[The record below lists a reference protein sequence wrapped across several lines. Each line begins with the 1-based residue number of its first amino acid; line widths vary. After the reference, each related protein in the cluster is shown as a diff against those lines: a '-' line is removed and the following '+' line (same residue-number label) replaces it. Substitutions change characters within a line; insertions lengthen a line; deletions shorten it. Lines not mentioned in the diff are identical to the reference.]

1 MSPAIPPPP
10 ALSPRRALGRWW
22 AWLTLLTLAES
33 ALIALRYVAAAPP
46 SGEGLV
52 SLMRALTIAGQLA
65 TLVTVLLLPV
75 LAAALLVR
83 RPKPVVMFGALC
95 SALLLLFL
103 LVDSQVYKLYRFHLN
118 AGVLEILVGGAAA
131 QTFVFSLEMWL
142 QAIGILVAVLGL
154 QAAIAVVLWRRIR
167 AGHPP
172 HLRGRLIVAALAGI
186 IVPYQLAH
194 AWADAA
200 GFTPL
205 TRDASLLPAAYPLRA
220 RGALESLGVELRRKE
235 WRFDVADAADA
246 YPLEPL
252 KCTAPATRPDILF
265 IVIDAWRFD
274 ALRPDVTP
282 NIWRFGQGAARLT
295 DHFSGGNATRAGIFS
310 LFYGI
315 PATYWHHMLQQHRG
329 PELVS
334 ALIDGGYEI
343 GIFRGP
349 SLKSPEF
356 HDTVFARVSHPRL
369 ESDGATTVAR
379 DEDLTSDFREFL
391 ARRDPSRPYF
401 AFLFYDAPHAFA
413 IPEDSPLPFQPS
425 LEQVNYLELGPD
437 SDPVPLFNRYLNSV
451 HFVDSEV
458 GKVFG
463 DLEAA
468 GRMDSSVILVT
479 GDHGQEFNDNGL
491 GYWGHNSNF
500 TRYQTGVPLLLRAPG
515 LAPTTYDHR
524 SSHFDVA
531 PTIMSRYLGCT
542 TPPERYSVG
551 RDLFEPGGREAL
563 VMGSYQDFA
572 VMEYDRFIAVR
583 KTGVEV
589 LDKSWRP
596 LQSADSW
603 SEVMAEA
610 VEQNSRFRT
619 RTAGGG

>member
-1 MSPAIPPPP
+1 MTKTLAVNPE
-10 ALSPRRALGRWW
+10 PRPHRYLARWW
-22 AWLTLLTLAES
+22 AWLALVTLVET
-33 ALIALRYVAAAPP
+33 ALIALRYVAAAGPA
-46 SGEGLV
+46 GGGLG
-52 SLMRALTIAGQLA
+52 SWMRALTVAGQLA

-75 LAAALLVR
+75 LAVALLVR
-83 RPKPVVMFGALC
+83 RPRPVVAFGALC

-118 AGVLEILVGGAAA
+118 AGVLEILVGGAAT

-142 QAIGILVAVLGL
+142 QAIGVVLAVLVT
-154 QAAIAVVLWRRIR
+154 QAGIAVVLWRRVR
-167 AGHPP
+167 TVHHP
-172 HLRGRLIVAALAGI
+172 HLRGRLVVAALAGL
-186 IVPYQLAH
+186 IVPYHLAH

-205 TRDASLLPAAYPLRA
+205 TRDASLLPLAYPLRA
-220 RGALESLGVELRRKE
+220 RGALDGLGLEMRRKE
-235 WRFDVADAADA
+235 WRLDLADPADA
-246 YPLEPL
+246 YPLEPVS
-252 KCTAPATRPDILF
+252 CAAPAARPDILL

-282 NIWRFGQGAARLT
+282 NIWKFGQDAARFT

-334 ALIDGGYEI
+334 ALVDGGYEI

-356 HDTVFARVSHPRL
+356 HDTVFARVASPRL
-369 ESDGATTVAR
+369 ESDGDTTAAR

-391 ARRDPSRPYF
+391 AKRDPSRPYF

-413 IPEDSPLPFQPS
+413 IPEDFPLAFQPS
-425 LEQVNYLELGPD
+425 LEHVNYLELGPG
-437 SDPVPLFNRYLNSV
+437 SDPLPLFNRYLNSV
-451 HFVDSEV
+451 RFVDSLV
-458 GKVFG
+458 GKVFA
-463 DLEAA
+463 DLETA
-468 GRMDSSVILVT
+468 GKMDTSVILVT
-479 GDHGQEFNDNGL
+479 GDHGQEFNENGL

-500 TRYQTGVPLLLRAPG
+500 TRFQTGVPLLVRAPG
-515 LAPTTYDHR
+515 IEPGTYDHR
-524 SSHFDVA
+524 TSHFDVA
-531 PTIMSRYLGCT
+531 PTLMTRYLGCT
-542 TPPERYSVG
+542 TPADRYSVG
-551 RDLFEPGGREAL
+551 HDLLETGGRDAL

-572 VMEYDRFIAVR
+572 VMERGRFIAVR

-589 LDKSWRP
+589 LDPTWRP
-596 LQSADSW
+596 MQSEESW
-603 SEVMAEA
+603 AEVMAQA

-619 RTAGGG
+619 RAAGGG